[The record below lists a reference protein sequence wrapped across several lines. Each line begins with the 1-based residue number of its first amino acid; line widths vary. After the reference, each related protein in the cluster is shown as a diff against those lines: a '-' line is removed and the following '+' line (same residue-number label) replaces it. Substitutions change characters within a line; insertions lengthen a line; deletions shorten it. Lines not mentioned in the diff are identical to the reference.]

1 MAWHKPFAS
10 GFIVFGLVL
19 VAAIAQAQIA
29 ATNKISDVRGTKH
42 NLSAALDGSTTPS
55 GGTVPVRSVKAT
67 SETQVC
73 VVCHTPHGATTG
85 IVAPLWNRT
94 LSTQT

>member
-1 MAWHKPFAS
+1 MAWHQRSAA
-10 GFIVFGLVL
+10 GLIVLGLVL

-42 NLSAALDGSTTPS
+42 NLSAAPDLSATPS
-55 GGTVPVRSVKAT
+55 GGTVPVRTIKAT

-73 VVCHTPHGATTG
+73 VFCHTPHGATTG